1 LTMKSGVECE
11 YFLISPDGNS
21 IADPRDTQSKPCY
34 DQSALMR
41 RYDLI
46 KEICDCM
53 IEMGWGPYQ
62 NDHED
67 ANGQFEMNWDYS
79 DCLKTAD
86 RHTFFKYMVK
96 TIAEKHGLRATFMPK
111 PFENLTGNGCH
122 AHISVW
128 DGKKNK
134 FLDNSNNLGLSKMAY
149 NFLGGVIKHA
159 SSLSAFFNPTIN
171 SYRRI
176 NAPPTKSGASWSP
189 SSISYTGNNRTHMIR
204 IPDPGR
210 FELRLMD
217 GSANPYLLQAGVLAA
232 GINGIRKRVNPGKPL
247 FCNMYT
253 DHKKYP
259 NLKKLPNTLEESLDM
274 LNSNTILKNAFGKDV
289 LNSYLK
295 LKNSEI
301 WKWKNWEISWSL
313 SKQSSS
319 EKNIKILLVHGFGAS
334 KNHWRHN
341 QDFLGKFSNCF
352 AIDLLGFGKSSQP
365 SALLNYEPDKENSI
379 KYSFD
384 LWGNQISTFC
394 AEVIKSPVYLVGNS
408 IGGVIA
414 LKAAEILKDNCKG
427 IILIDCAQRTMDDK
441 RLKKSDILMNLLR
454 PVLKTIVRQRLISN
468 TLFTRAA
475 NPKVIKRILEQA
487 YPSGKNID
495 KELIEILYQPS
506 QRKNSKEA
514 FRGFINLFDDYLAT
528 DLFDK
533 VNAPI
538 QLIWGEKDPW
548 ESLNEAKE
556 WKNKFRNIKRLD
568 VIKNAGHCPHDEE
581 PEETNKLICE
591 FLQETK

>member
-1 LTMKSGVECE
+1 MSKNLFKIAKEKKIKYFLISFVDLFGVLRSKLVPAHAIKEMQETGAGFAGFAAWLDMTPADSDMFGIPDSDSLIQLPWNKEVGWLASDLWMNGKPVDASPRVMLKKQIKKLSKQGLTMKSGVECE
-11 YFLISPDGNS
+11 YFLISPDGSS

-134 FLDNSNNLGLSKMAY
+134 FLDKSNELGLTKMAY

-217 GSANPYLLQAGVLAA
+217 GSANPYLLQASVLAA
-232 GINGIRKRVNPGKPL
+232 GINGIKNKIDPGKPL
-247 FCNMYT
+247 HCNMYE
-253 DHKKYP
+253 DFAKYP
-259 NLKKLPNTLEESLDM
+259 DLPKLPDELDQSLKKLKQNKEMNEAFGTDVIDSYIKLRSTEIKEFNNVEKFDKSKPITKWERQNTL
-274 LNSNTILKNAFGKDV
+274 
-289 LNSYLK
+289 
-295 LKNSEI
+295 
-301 WKWKNWEISWSL
+301 
-313 SKQSSS
+313 
-319 EKNIKILLVHGFGAS
+319 
-334 KNHWRHN
+334 
-341 QDFLGKFSNCF
+341 
-352 AIDLLGFGKSSQP
+352 
-365 SALLNYEPDKENSI
+365 
-379 KYSFD
+379 
-384 LWGNQISTFC
+384 
-394 AEVIKSPVYLVGNS
+394 
-408 IGGVIA
+408 
-414 LKAAEILKDNCKG
+414 
-427 IILIDCAQRTMDDK
+427 DC
-441 RLKKSDILMNLLR
+441 
-454 PVLKTIVRQRLISN
+454 
-468 TLFTRAA
+468 
-475 NPKVIKRILEQA
+475 
-487 YPSGKNID
+487 
-495 KELIEILYQPS
+495 
-506 QRKNSKEA
+506 
-514 FRGFINLFDDYLAT
+514 
-528 DLFDK
+528 
-533 VNAPI
+533 
-538 QLIWGEKDPW
+538 
-548 ESLNEAKE
+548 
-556 WKNKFRNIKRLD
+556 
-568 VIKNAGHCPHDEE
+568 
-581 PEETNKLICE
+581 
-591 FLQETK
+591 